1 MFYFLSIDPSRLH
14 EEMTRYHVYLQV
26 KKDLAE
32 GRLAG
37 APFSTICLLTSYA
50 AQVKFIITFLYKN
63 KFFLSAVLTGN
74 MNNRNLI
81 LLGCSGRL

>member
-1 MFYFLSIDPSRLH
+1 MKYLLMIENKNAYIEVLYTFQNYNYFLHFLSIDPSRLH

-50 AQVKFIITFLYKN
+50 AQVK
-63 KFFLSAVLTGN
+63 
-74 MNNRNLI
+74 
-81 LLGCSGRL
+81 

>member
-1 MFYFLSIDPSRLH
+1 MKYLLMIKIKNRNIIEILCKCQNYNHLLYFLPIDPSRLH

-50 AQVKFIITFLYKN
+50 AQVK
-63 KFFLSAVLTGN
+63 
-74 MNNRNLI
+74 
-81 LLGCSGRL
+81 

>member
-1 MFYFLSIDPSRLH
+1 MLCSLTIDPSRLH

-50 AQVKFIITFLYKN
+50 AQVK
-63 KFFLSAVLTGN
+63 
-74 MNNRNLI
+74 
-81 LLGCSGRL
+81 

>member
-1 MFYFLSIDPSRLH
+1 MIYNLIILCLNFSSYIGELNYAHKYANVSDPSRLQ

-50 AQVKFIITFLYKN
+50 AQVCTY
-63 KFFLSAVLTGN
+63 A
-74 MNNRNLI
+74 NLLI
-81 LLGCSGRL
+81 ATYIM

>member
-1 MFYFLSIDPSRLH
+1 MKYLLMIEIKMRISKYYVGVKIVIICCIFISIDPSRLH

-37 APFSTICLLTSYA
+37 APFSTICLLTSHA
-50 AQVKFIITFLYKN
+50 AQVK
-63 KFFLSAVLTGN
+63 
-74 MNNRNLI
+74 
-81 LLGCSGRL
+81 

>member
-1 MFYFLSIDPSRLH
+1 MSYLYFYKKLLFLLLSDPSRLH

-50 AQVKFIITFLYKN
+50 AQVTQDILKLEKIIVKI
-63 KFFLSAVLTGN
+63 
-74 MNNRNLI
+74 I
-81 LLGCSGRL
+81 LLYQTHFVVY